1 MLDALFTSTARINL
15 LKILLLDVNGRFYL
29 RELAK
34 KAGLQL
40 LSVQRELA
48 NLTEAGILVKET
60 SGRQT
65 YYRINKNCPIIS
77 ELRSIFVKTIGVADV
92 LRAALAKLSDRI
104 QHAFIY
110 GSVAKGTDNINSDVD
125 VMIVGDVTL
134 KEIVSVLRPA
144 QDELH
149 REINPSVYSVDEFR
163 NRIAHEDHFITSIIK
178 EPRIPLLGGEH
189 DLG

>member
-77 ELRSIFVKTIGVADV
+77 ELRSIFVKTVGVADIV
-92 LRAALAKLSDRI
+92 KAALSPLADRI
-104 QHAFIY
+104 ELAFIY
-110 GSVAKGTDNINSDVD
+110 GSFAKATETTISDVD